1 MKSLRLVQIFI
12 VLIAL
17 SACDRDAD
25 GSRASSTT
33 SVDPVLAKVG
43 DTSIHQSQL
52 DVMMDRLSPE
62 IREQKN
68 EQLEKTILQGLV
80 RTRALAGV
88 AETQLS
94 EVEEKQLDAKV
105 LSFRDE
111 LLAQSYVRKNI
122 TPQPVT
128 TEMVGQYYREHQEEY
143 ATAGV
148 VNFEYMVTVSE
159 KLDDGSM
166 SQVLDAFSKAKNID
180 DWQRYVT
187 GLKEKNIAVEYQS
200 ASLTPLSISK
210 VLRTHIDKLKAG
222 EVSDLIYG
230 DYIYVAR
237 VITREPDMVKPMH
250 EVSINIRKKLAPQK
264 LKQVLSQHVDKALQ
278 DINVEYMK

>member
-1 MKSLRLVQIFI
+1 MRLTGLSLMIT
-12 VLIAL
+12 VLITLTACERNSGS
-17 SACDRDAD
+17 SA
-25 GSRASSTT
+25 GSTGD
-33 SVDPVLAKVG
+33 DPMLAKVG
-43 DTSIHQSQL
+43 DSSIRQSQL
-52 DVMMDRLSPE
+52 EVMLDRLSPE
-62 IREQKN
+62 LREQKN

-94 EVEEKQLDAKV
+94 EAEKKLLDAKV

-128 TEMVGQYYREHQEEY
+128 AEMVGQYYRAHQDEY
-143 ATAGV
+143 ATAGK

-159 KLDDGSM
+159 KLDDDSM
-166 SQVLDAFSKAKNID
+166 SQVLGAFSKAKNID
-180 DWQRYVT
+180 DWKLYVKE
-187 GLKEKNIAVEYQS
+187 LKQINIPVEYQS
-200 ASLTPLSISK
+200 ANMIPVSISK
-210 VLRTHIDKLKAG
+210 VLRTHIDKLEAG
-222 EVSDLIYG
+222 EVSDLSYG

-237 VITREPDMVKPMH
+237 LIKREPDMVKPLH
-250 EVSINIRKKLAPQK
+250 EVSSNIRIKLAPQK